1 MISKNEFW
9 KSPLKKSFNKMDN
22 VVVVSPVD
30 AVVAGPLEM
39 KRAFTAGD
47 K

>member
-9 KSPLKKSFNKMDN
+9 KSPLKKSFKMDN
-22 VVVVSPVD
+22 VVVVS
-30 AVVAGPLEM
+30 ATAATVVGPLEM

>member
-22 VVVVSPVD
+22 VVVVSP
-30 AVVAGPLEM
+30 AAAVAGPLEM

>member
-22 VVVVSPVD
+22 VVVVS
-30 AVVAGPLEM
+30 ATAAVAGPLEM